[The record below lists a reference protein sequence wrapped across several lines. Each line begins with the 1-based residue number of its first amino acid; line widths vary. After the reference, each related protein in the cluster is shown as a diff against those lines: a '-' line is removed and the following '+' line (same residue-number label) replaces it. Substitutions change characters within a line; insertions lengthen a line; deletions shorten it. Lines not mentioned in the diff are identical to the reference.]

1 MATVAAR
8 AGAQQVFDTKDL
20 SGESVADLFDS
31 FEPEGFEHFLSL
43 WPMVALRCVW

>member
-8 AGAQQVFDTKDL
+8 AGAQQVFDVEYL
-20 SGESVADLFDS
+20 SVETVADTLDS

-43 WPMVALRCVW
+43 RPMVALRCVW